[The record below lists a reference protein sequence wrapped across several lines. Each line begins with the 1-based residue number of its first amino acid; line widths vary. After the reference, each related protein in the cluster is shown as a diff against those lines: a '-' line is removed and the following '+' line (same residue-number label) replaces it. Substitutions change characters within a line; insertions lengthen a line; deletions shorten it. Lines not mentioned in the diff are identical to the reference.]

1 MAEELHKITPEELMK
16 LYSDKSSFVLL
27 AFSYLHDRDVAED
40 IFQESVLYILENR
53 DTITVAN
60 ARWYFSRVILNKCLY
75 YLRQSSNRARIRDNI
90 RDSAIM
96 AENISILSDTASDM
110 AAFNADLSGCLE
122 QCRRELPTLAYN
134 IFIDAKIKGLSYKDI
149 AEAHNVTAWRRR
161 CSVPLLS
168 SGASSRIIGSFSSW
182 FSAKGSIDLH
192 PFGSCTF
199 GTRYSLGADLCSR
212 RLFVGPAVVALL
224 ETFRKFVTFRFV
236 SNAL

>member
-122 QCRRELPTLAYN
+122 QRRVATEMQRALVVFRRVFKDYWFL
-134 IFIDAKIKGLSYKDI
+134 FLVVFCKG
-149 AEAHNVTAWRRR
+149 
-161 CSVPLLS
+161 
-168 SGASSRIIGSFSSW
+168 
-182 FSAKGSIDLH
+182 
-192 PFGSCTF
+192 
-199 GTRYSLGADLCSR
+199 
-212 RLFVGPAVVALL
+212 
-224 ETFRKFVTFRFV
+224 
-236 SNAL
+236 

>member
-60 ARWYFSRVILNKCLY
+60 ARWYFSRVILNNCLLWHTIFSLTRKSRDCHIRIS
-75 YLRQSSNRARIRDNI
+75 LRLIMLP
-90 RDSAIM
+90 SA
-96 AENISILSDTASDM
+96 
-110 AAFNADLSGCLE
+110 
-122 QCRRELPTLAYN
+122 
-134 IFIDAKIKGLSYKDI
+134 
-149 AEAHNVTAWRRR
+149 AWRRR

-192 PFGSCTF
+192 PFEV
-199 GTRYSLGADLCSR
+199 LCE
-212 RLFVGPAVVALL
+212 GCDIP
-224 ETFRKFVTFRFV
+224 
-236 SNAL
+236 